1 MSGLPVPCRLSGMRV
16 HEVPV
21 SAEVRQKDSL
31 PLHLSANSLH
41 GETTA

>member
-1 MSGLPVPCRLSGMRV
+1 MSGLPVPCKLSGMRV

-21 SAEVRQKDSL
+21 SELVRQKDSL
-31 PLHLSANSLH
+31 PLHFSANSLH

>member
-1 MSGLPVPCRLSGMRV
+1 MRV

-31 PLHLSANSLH
+31 PLHVGANSLH